1 MPRRLTI
8 WTAAL
13 SATVAAGC
21 GSSPPSRFYLLN
33 ATAVADNAAQAR
45 YAVIV
50 GPVSIP
56 AAVDQPQLVTQT
68 SPNSVTR
75 DEFNRWGAPLQDEIG
90 RIVAAD
96 LATLLGTPR
105 VTATPLPH
113 FDAAYRVAI
122 DVQRFESAPGKA
134 ATIEAVWVVY
144 ATAGEAVGRSGHTRA
159 EDPVA
164 DGTMEA
170 LVAAHSRA
178 LAILSADI
186 ATAIRAVAATSQV
199 RNPAR
204 R

>member
-1 MPRRLTI
+1 MPRRLVTI
-8 WTAAL
+8 WIAPL
-13 SATVAAGC
+13 LVTVAAGC

-33 ATAVADNAAQAR
+33 ATAVADTAAQAR

-50 GPVSIP
+50 GPISIP

-90 RIVAAD
+90 RVVAAD

-122 DVQRFESAPGKA
+122 DVQRFESAPGKS
-134 ATIEAVWVVY
+134 ATVEAVWVVY
-144 ATAGEAVGRSGHTRA
+144 ATGGEAPGRSGHTLA
-159 EDPVA
+159 EETVA
-164 DGTMEA
+164 DGTMDA
-170 LVAAHSRA
+170 MVAAHSRA
-178 LAILSADI
+178 LAVLSADI
-186 ATAIRAVAATSQV
+186 AAAIRTAART
-199 RNPAR
+199 R
-204 R
+204 

>member
-1 MPRRLTI
+1 MRARLAQVWVI
-8 WTAAL
+8 AVAVAL
-13 SATVAAGC
+13 LAGC

-33 ATAVADNAAQAR
+33 ATAAADNAAQAR

-56 AAVDQPQLVTQT
+56 AAVDQPQLVIQT
-68 SPNSVTR
+68 SPNSVR
-75 DEFNRWGAPLQDEIG
+75 PDEFNRWGAPLQDQIG

-122 DVQRFESAPGKA
+122 DVQRFESTPGKS
-134 ATIEAVWVVY
+134 ATVEAVWVVY
-144 ATAGEAVGRSGHTRA
+144 ATTGEAAGRSGHTLA
-159 EDPVA
+159 EEPVG
-164 DGTMEA
+164 DGTMDA

-178 LAILSADI
+178 LAVLSADI
-186 ATAIRAVAATSQV
+186 AAAIRAT
-199 RNPAR
+199 AR
-204 R
+204 MR